1 MSKQKIKK
9 AFGGLQLSYN
19 GSPLASLNSN
29 STLTLQSGQN
39 PQSSQ
44 LPTSIQDR
52 WNQLDSD
59 FNNKLFGI
67 GLGLSRSG
75 DKDTKQY
82 GQQLVNGYMD
92 QLHQPLFPNNTEQD
106 PNDTKQDPN
115 DIYADVNRLTNSN
128 FDLQSGLDTASQVL
142 GQIPGKVSQVG
153 QKVINTAQ
161 KVKSAYSN
169 ISEIAALQKKG
180 VKGLKTAKAGNIAA
194 IGGAVS
200 DLVSDF
206 LPEKT
211 EYQGDKGAITQTM
224 DSVYDGISDAAM
236 SFGPAG
242 MVVGGI
248 MKGGKL
254 LGGVLNSI
262 GGGTDGMCVCAGTKI
277 FKASG
282 EIINIEDLKK
292 EDGIIGWDKNSKQI
306 VPQLI
311 HDFIEPRQKECLE
324 IVLKNGYSIKC
335 SIDHPIL
342 SDNSPKARNR
352 VINGKRIAIRPWEFR
367 RADELKVGDFVG
379 LANNIDYWGD
389 TNVPNAYI
397 VGLLI
402 GDGSYGKGASC
413 RLISADPD
421 TWRFLENNNLGVLNH
436 CEDSRPEK
444 YNKEIRTY
452 RIIGGME
459 LLHQLGIAY
468 QTGKD
473 KTLPKN
479 IGKFDKVS
487 VCNLLAGLFDTDG
500 SISVNEE
507 KQNYSITL
515 YQSNINL
522 LEEVRIQLH
531 KLGIFSTIGTRKA
544 AKYELG
550 GKIINSN
557 ESYRLEIHDIS
568 SAIKFY
574 NLIPLNISYKKE
586 NLERIYNMLK
596 DKKVQ
601 EHNDISGAKQCKIV
615 SITPIGIQTVYNL
628 QADYNH
634 TYLANCIITHN
645 TTTDAI
651 LGSSFLNLTP
661 IGLLNGFGGERA
673 QTLTKNDL
681 AFENVG
687 SSYTGTSWSVNDA
700 LRKSGKKYG
709 FFSKGAL
716 EEANKQIIE
725 ARRQQNIMESISDYA
740 TDRFDIRNSMAAI
753 NGNRR
758 RFNMQGGYNQA
769 AIQVGKNGMSIV
781 KRVVGKY
788 KMQEKLKLHNQQQ
801 AYLNPIPDNQTFV
814 TEEIQ
819 EANIIPE
826 NFKDISELYPYNT
839 NLEKVEEF
847 KEGGTLSNN
856 SFIEEINL
864 SSPYNEL
871 KEESIVSTII
881 EIEPT
886 ESVEE
891 FKEGGKLSTI
901 IEEIEL
907 NNLVEEFKEG
917 GSIKEENTEYE
928 PENVSDI
935 IKFVNNHKKVNF
947 VQRLKDSFRETIPD
961 WEGNK
966 VATHKLRVE
975 LDRGKVKLFPM
986 VQEINDKLYDFTD
999 PKNNHENPVW
1009 DALDMAEK
1017 NGDVIIFNNLNDA
1030 VWFSKNYK
1038 QYYPTFE
1045 DYAGEPHLKYDEK
1058 QNKYIFTYPKD
1069 HKATISELE
1078 WYNSN
1083 DPEAIEFRKH
1093 YKYNEE
1099 TNEYL
1104 PILIEFK
1111 EGGSFNVIPEGALHA
1126 RLHHMEND
1134 QNITKKGIPVVSTD
1148 ENGEIEQHAEIEKE
1162 EIILRLSL
1170 TKRLEELAKENT
1182 DEAAIEAGKILV
1194 EEILNNTIDNT
1205 NTLL

>member
-29 STLTLQSGQN
+29 FISTLQSGQN

-92 QLHQPLFPNNTEQD
+92 QLHQPLFPNNTEQNS
-106 PNDTKQDPN
+106 NDTKQDPN
-115 DIYADVNRLTNSN
+115 NIYADVDRLTNSN
-128 FDLQSGLDTASQVL
+128 FNLQSGLDVASQVL
-142 GQIPGKVSQVG
+142 GQIPGKAGQIG
-153 QKVINTAQ
+153 QKVVNTAQ

-169 ISEIAALQKKG
+169 ISEIAALQKNG

-200 DLVSDF
+200 DLVSGF

-254 LGGVLNSI
+254 LGGALNSI
-262 GGGTDGMCVCAGTKI
+262 GGGTDAM
-277 FKASG
+277 
-282 EIINIEDLKK
+282 
-292 EDGIIGWDKNSKQI
+292 
-306 VPQLI
+306 
-311 HDFIEPRQKECLE
+311 
-324 IVLKNGYSIKC
+324 
-335 SIDHPIL
+335 
-342 SDNSPKARNR
+342 
-352 VINGKRIAIRPWEFR
+352 
-367 RADELKVGDFVG
+367 
-379 LANNIDYWGD
+379 
-389 TNVPNAYI
+389 
-397 VGLLI
+397 
-402 GDGSYGKGASC
+402 
-413 RLISADPD
+413 
-421 TWRFLENNNLGVLNH
+421 
-436 CEDSRPEK
+436 
-444 YNKEIRTY
+444 
-452 RIIGGME
+452 
-459 LLHQLGIAY
+459 
-468 QTGKD
+468 
-473 KTLPKN
+473 
-479 IGKFDKVS
+479 
-487 VCNLLAGLFDTDG
+487 
-500 SISVNEE
+500 
-507 KQNYSITL
+507 
-515 YQSNINL
+515 
-522 LEEVRIQLH
+522 
-531 KLGIFSTIGTRKA
+531 
-544 AKYELG
+544 
-550 GKIINSN
+550 
-557 ESYRLEIHDIS
+557 
-568 SAIKFY
+568 
-574 NLIPLNISYKKE
+574 
-586 NLERIYNMLK
+586 
-596 DKKVQ
+596 
-601 EHNDISGAKQCKIV
+601 
-615 SITPIGIQTVYNL
+615 
-628 QADYNH
+628 
-634 TYLANCIITHN
+634 

-801 AYLNPIPDNQTFV
+801 AYLNQIPDNQTFV

-826 NFKDISELYPYNT
+826 NFKDISELYPYNP

-864 SSPYNEL
+864 RSPYNEL

-935 IKFVNNHKKVNF
+935 IKFVNKHKKVNF

-986 VQEINDKLYDFTD
+986 VQEIDDKLYDFTD

-1017 NGDVIIFNNLNDA
+1017 NGDVVIFNNLDDA

-1045 DYAGEPHLKYDEK
+1045 DYTEEPHLKYDEK

>member
-29 STLTLQSGQN
+29 FIPTLQSGQD

-52 WNQLDSD
+52 WNQLDND

-75 DKDTKQY
+75 DKDAKQY

-92 QLHQPLFPNNTEQD
+92 QLHQPLFPNDTE
-106 PNDTKQDPN
+106 QDPN
-115 DIYADVNRLTNSN
+115 DIYADDVNKLTNSN
-128 FDLQSGLDTASQVL
+128 FNLQSGLDAASQVL
-142 GQIPGKVSQVG
+142 GQIPGKVGQVG

-169 ISEIAALQKKG
+169 ISEIAALQKKE

-200 DLVSDF
+200 DLVSGF

-236 SFGPAG
+236 SFGPVG
-242 MVVGGI
+242 MMVGGI

-254 LGGVLNSI
+254 LGGALNSI
-262 GGGTDGMCVCAGTKI
+262 GGGTDAM
-277 FKASG
+277 
-282 EIINIEDLKK
+282 
-292 EDGIIGWDKNSKQI
+292 
-306 VPQLI
+306 
-311 HDFIEPRQKECLE
+311 
-324 IVLKNGYSIKC
+324 
-335 SIDHPIL
+335 
-342 SDNSPKARNR
+342 
-352 VINGKRIAIRPWEFR
+352 
-367 RADELKVGDFVG
+367 
-379 LANNIDYWGD
+379 
-389 TNVPNAYI
+389 
-397 VGLLI
+397 
-402 GDGSYGKGASC
+402 
-413 RLISADPD
+413 
-421 TWRFLENNNLGVLNH
+421 
-436 CEDSRPEK
+436 
-444 YNKEIRTY
+444 
-452 RIIGGME
+452 
-459 LLHQLGIAY
+459 
-468 QTGKD
+468 
-473 KTLPKN
+473 
-479 IGKFDKVS
+479 
-487 VCNLLAGLFDTDG
+487 
-500 SISVNEE
+500 
-507 KQNYSITL
+507 
-515 YQSNINL
+515 
-522 LEEVRIQLH
+522 
-531 KLGIFSTIGTRKA
+531 
-544 AKYELG
+544 
-550 GKIINSN
+550 
-557 ESYRLEIHDIS
+557 
-568 SAIKFY
+568 
-574 NLIPLNISYKKE
+574 
-586 NLERIYNMLK
+586 
-596 DKKVQ
+596 
-601 EHNDISGAKQCKIV
+601 
-615 SITPIGIQTVYNL
+615 
-628 QADYNH
+628 
-634 TYLANCIITHN
+634 

-716 EEANKQIIE
+716 KEANNQIIE

-819 EANIIPE
+819 ETNIIPE
-826 NFKDISELYPYNT
+826 NFKDISELYPYNP

-864 SSPYNEL
+864 SSPYNDL

-1009 DALDMAEK
+1009 DALDTAEK
-1017 NGDVIIFNNLNDA
+1017 NGDVIIFNNLDDA

-1045 DYAGEPHLKYDEK
+1045 DYAEEPHLKYDEK

>member
-9 AFGGLQLSYN
+9 ALGGLQLSYN

-92 QLHQPLFPNNTEQD
+92 QLHQPLFPNNTEQNS
-106 PNDTKQDPN
+106 NDTKQDPN
-115 DIYADVNRLTNSN
+115 DIYADDVDRLTNSN
-128 FDLQSGLDTASQVL
+128 FNLQSGLDVASQVL
-142 GQIPGKVSQVG
+142 GQIPGKAGQIG
-153 QKVINTAQ
+153 QKVVNTAQ

-169 ISEIAALQKKG
+169 ISEIAALQKNG

-200 DLVSDF
+200 DLVSDL

-211 EYQGDKGAITQTM
+211 EYQGDKGAVTQTM

-254 LGGVLNSI
+254 LGGALNSI
-262 GGGTDGMCVCAGTKI
+262 GGGTDGM
-277 FKASG
+277 
-282 EIINIEDLKK
+282 
-292 EDGIIGWDKNSKQI
+292 
-306 VPQLI
+306 
-311 HDFIEPRQKECLE
+311 
-324 IVLKNGYSIKC
+324 
-335 SIDHPIL
+335 
-342 SDNSPKARNR
+342 
-352 VINGKRIAIRPWEFR
+352 
-367 RADELKVGDFVG
+367 
-379 LANNIDYWGD
+379 
-389 TNVPNAYI
+389 
-397 VGLLI
+397 
-402 GDGSYGKGASC
+402 
-413 RLISADPD
+413 
-421 TWRFLENNNLGVLNH
+421 
-436 CEDSRPEK
+436 
-444 YNKEIRTY
+444 
-452 RIIGGME
+452 
-459 LLHQLGIAY
+459 
-468 QTGKD
+468 
-473 KTLPKN
+473 
-479 IGKFDKVS
+479 
-487 VCNLLAGLFDTDG
+487 
-500 SISVNEE
+500 
-507 KQNYSITL
+507 
-515 YQSNINL
+515 
-522 LEEVRIQLH
+522 
-531 KLGIFSTIGTRKA
+531 
-544 AKYELG
+544 
-550 GKIINSN
+550 
-557 ESYRLEIHDIS
+557 
-568 SAIKFY
+568 
-574 NLIPLNISYKKE
+574 
-586 NLERIYNMLK
+586 
-596 DKKVQ
+596 
-601 EHNDISGAKQCKIV
+601 
-615 SITPIGIQTVYNL
+615 
-628 QADYNH
+628 
-634 TYLANCIITHN
+634 
-645 TTTDAI
+645 TTTEAI

-819 EANIIPE
+819 EADIIPE

-1017 NGDVIIFNNLNDA
+1017 NGDVIIFNNLDDA

>member
-9 AFGGLQLSYN
+9 ALGGLQLSYN

-92 QLHQPLFPNNTEQD
+92 QLHQPLFPNNTEQNS
-106 PNDTKQDPN
+106 NDTKQDPN
-115 DIYADVNRLTNSN
+115 DIYADDVNRLTNSN
-128 FDLQSGLDTASQVL
+128 FNLQSGLDAASQVL
-142 GQIPGKVSQVG
+142 GQVPGKVGQVG

-169 ISEIAALQKKG
+169 ISEIAAQQKKG

-200 DLVSDF
+200 DLVSGF

-254 LGGVLNSI
+254 LGGALNSI
-262 GGGTDGMCVCAGTKI
+262 GGGTDAM
-277 FKASG
+277 
-282 EIINIEDLKK
+282 
-292 EDGIIGWDKNSKQI
+292 
-306 VPQLI
+306 
-311 HDFIEPRQKECLE
+311 
-324 IVLKNGYSIKC
+324 
-335 SIDHPIL
+335 
-342 SDNSPKARNR
+342 
-352 VINGKRIAIRPWEFR
+352 
-367 RADELKVGDFVG
+367 
-379 LANNIDYWGD
+379 
-389 TNVPNAYI
+389 
-397 VGLLI
+397 
-402 GDGSYGKGASC
+402 
-413 RLISADPD
+413 
-421 TWRFLENNNLGVLNH
+421 
-436 CEDSRPEK
+436 
-444 YNKEIRTY
+444 
-452 RIIGGME
+452 
-459 LLHQLGIAY
+459 
-468 QTGKD
+468 
-473 KTLPKN
+473 
-479 IGKFDKVS
+479 
-487 VCNLLAGLFDTDG
+487 
-500 SISVNEE
+500 
-507 KQNYSITL
+507 
-515 YQSNINL
+515 
-522 LEEVRIQLH
+522 
-531 KLGIFSTIGTRKA
+531 
-544 AKYELG
+544 
-550 GKIINSN
+550 
-557 ESYRLEIHDIS
+557 
-568 SAIKFY
+568 
-574 NLIPLNISYKKE
+574 
-586 NLERIYNMLK
+586 
-596 DKKVQ
+596 
-601 EHNDISGAKQCKIV
+601 
-615 SITPIGIQTVYNL
+615 
-628 QADYNH
+628 
-634 TYLANCIITHN
+634 

-826 NFKDISELYPYNT
+826 NFKDISELYPYNP

-935 IKFVNNHKKVNF
+935 IKFVNKHKKVNF

>member
-9 AFGGLQLSYN
+9 ALGGLQLSYN

-29 STLTLQSGQN
+29 STLTLQSGQY
-39 PQSSQ
+39 PYSSQ
-44 LPTSIQDR
+44 LPASIQDR
-52 WNQLDSD
+52 WNQLGSG

-67 GLGLSRSG
+67 GLGLSLSG
-75 DKDTKQY
+75 DKDAKQY
-82 GQQLVNGYMD
+82 GQQLVDGYMD
-92 QLHQPLFPNNTEQD
+92 QLHQPLFPNDTE
-106 PNDTKQDPN
+106 QDPN
-115 DIYADVNRLTNSN
+115 DIYADDVNRLTNSN
-128 FDLQSGLDTASQVL
+128 FNLQSGLDAASQVL
-142 GQIPGKVSQVG
+142 GQIPGKVGQVG

-200 DLVSDF
+200 DLVSGF

-236 SFGPAG
+236 SFGPVG
-242 MVVGGI
+242 MMVGGI

-254 LGGVLNSI
+254 LGGALNSV
-262 GGGTDGMCVCAGTKI
+262 GGGTDAM
-277 FKASG
+277 
-282 EIINIEDLKK
+282 
-292 EDGIIGWDKNSKQI
+292 
-306 VPQLI
+306 
-311 HDFIEPRQKECLE
+311 
-324 IVLKNGYSIKC
+324 
-335 SIDHPIL
+335 
-342 SDNSPKARNR
+342 
-352 VINGKRIAIRPWEFR
+352 
-367 RADELKVGDFVG
+367 
-379 LANNIDYWGD
+379 
-389 TNVPNAYI
+389 
-397 VGLLI
+397 
-402 GDGSYGKGASC
+402 
-413 RLISADPD
+413 
-421 TWRFLENNNLGVLNH
+421 
-436 CEDSRPEK
+436 
-444 YNKEIRTY
+444 
-452 RIIGGME
+452 
-459 LLHQLGIAY
+459 
-468 QTGKD
+468 
-473 KTLPKN
+473 
-479 IGKFDKVS
+479 
-487 VCNLLAGLFDTDG
+487 
-500 SISVNEE
+500 
-507 KQNYSITL
+507 
-515 YQSNINL
+515 
-522 LEEVRIQLH
+522 
-531 KLGIFSTIGTRKA
+531 
-544 AKYELG
+544 
-550 GKIINSN
+550 
-557 ESYRLEIHDIS
+557 
-568 SAIKFY
+568 
-574 NLIPLNISYKKE
+574 
-586 NLERIYNMLK
+586 
-596 DKKVQ
+596 
-601 EHNDISGAKQCKIV
+601 
-615 SITPIGIQTVYNL
+615 
-628 QADYNH
+628 
-634 TYLANCIITHN
+634 

-716 EEANKQIIE
+716 KEANNQIIE

-801 AYLNPIPDNQTFV
+801 AYLNSIPDNQTFV

-826 NFKDISELYPYNT
+826 NFKDISELYPYNP

-864 SSPYNEL
+864 SLPYNEL

-935 IKFVNNHKKVNF
+935 IKFVNKHKKVNF

-1009 DALDMAEK
+1009 DALDTAEK
-1017 NGDVIIFNNLNDA
+1017 NGDVIIFNNLDDA

>member
-9 AFGGLQLSYN
+9 ALGGLQLSYN

-29 STLTLQSGQN
+29 STLTLQSGQD

-67 GLGLSRSG
+67 GLKLSRSG
-75 DKDTKQY
+75 DKDAKQY

-92 QLHQPLFPNNTEQD
+92 QLHQPLFPNDTE
-106 PNDTKQDPN
+106 QDPN
-115 DIYADVNRLTNSN
+115 DIYADDVDRLTNSN
-128 FDLQSGLDTASQVL
+128 FNLQSGLDAASQVL
-142 GQIPGKVSQVG
+142 GQIPGKVGQVG

-200 DLVSDF
+200 DLVSGF

-236 SFGPAG
+236 SFGPVG
-242 MVVGGI
+242 MMVGGI

-254 LGGVLNSI
+254 LGGALNSI
-262 GGGTDGMCVCAGTKI
+262 GGGTDAM
-277 FKASG
+277 
-282 EIINIEDLKK
+282 
-292 EDGIIGWDKNSKQI
+292 
-306 VPQLI
+306 
-311 HDFIEPRQKECLE
+311 
-324 IVLKNGYSIKC
+324 
-335 SIDHPIL
+335 
-342 SDNSPKARNR
+342 
-352 VINGKRIAIRPWEFR
+352 
-367 RADELKVGDFVG
+367 
-379 LANNIDYWGD
+379 
-389 TNVPNAYI
+389 
-397 VGLLI
+397 
-402 GDGSYGKGASC
+402 
-413 RLISADPD
+413 
-421 TWRFLENNNLGVLNH
+421 
-436 CEDSRPEK
+436 
-444 YNKEIRTY
+444 
-452 RIIGGME
+452 
-459 LLHQLGIAY
+459 
-468 QTGKD
+468 
-473 KTLPKN
+473 
-479 IGKFDKVS
+479 
-487 VCNLLAGLFDTDG
+487 
-500 SISVNEE
+500 
-507 KQNYSITL
+507 
-515 YQSNINL
+515 
-522 LEEVRIQLH
+522 
-531 KLGIFSTIGTRKA
+531 
-544 AKYELG
+544 
-550 GKIINSN
+550 
-557 ESYRLEIHDIS
+557 
-568 SAIKFY
+568 
-574 NLIPLNISYKKE
+574 
-586 NLERIYNMLK
+586 
-596 DKKVQ
+596 
-601 EHNDISGAKQCKIV
+601 
-615 SITPIGIQTVYNL
+615 
-628 QADYNH
+628 
-634 TYLANCIITHN
+634 

-716 EEANKQIIE
+716 KEANNQIIE

-753 NGNRR
+753 NSNRR

-826 NFKDISELYPYNT
+826 NFKDISELYPYNP

-856 SFIEEINL
+856 SLIEEINL

-1017 NGDVIIFNNLNDA
+1017 NGDVIIFNNLDDA

-1045 DYAGEPHLKYDEK
+1045 DYAEEPHLKYDEK

>member
-9 AFGGLQLSYN
+9 ALGGLQLSYN

-92 QLHQPLFPNNTEQD
+92 QLHQPLFPNNTEQNS
-106 PNDTKQDPN
+106 NDTKQDPN
-115 DIYADVNRLTNSN
+115 NIYADVDRLTNSN
-128 FDLQSGLDTASQVL
+128 FNLQSGLDVTSQVL
-142 GQIPGKVSQVG
+142 GQIPGKVGQVG
-153 QKVINTAQ
+153 QKVVNTAQ

-169 ISEIAALQKKG
+169 ISEIAALQKNG

-200 DLVSDF
+200 DLVSGF

-211 EYQGDKGAITQTM
+211 EYQGDKGAVTQTM

-254 LGGVLNSI
+254 LGGALNSI
-262 GGGTDGMCVCAGTKI
+262 GGGTDAM
-277 FKASG
+277 
-282 EIINIEDLKK
+282 
-292 EDGIIGWDKNSKQI
+292 
-306 VPQLI
+306 
-311 HDFIEPRQKECLE
+311 
-324 IVLKNGYSIKC
+324 
-335 SIDHPIL
+335 
-342 SDNSPKARNR
+342 
-352 VINGKRIAIRPWEFR
+352 
-367 RADELKVGDFVG
+367 
-379 LANNIDYWGD
+379 
-389 TNVPNAYI
+389 
-397 VGLLI
+397 
-402 GDGSYGKGASC
+402 
-413 RLISADPD
+413 
-421 TWRFLENNNLGVLNH
+421 
-436 CEDSRPEK
+436 
-444 YNKEIRTY
+444 
-452 RIIGGME
+452 
-459 LLHQLGIAY
+459 
-468 QTGKD
+468 
-473 KTLPKN
+473 
-479 IGKFDKVS
+479 
-487 VCNLLAGLFDTDG
+487 
-500 SISVNEE
+500 
-507 KQNYSITL
+507 
-515 YQSNINL
+515 
-522 LEEVRIQLH
+522 
-531 KLGIFSTIGTRKA
+531 
-544 AKYELG
+544 
-550 GKIINSN
+550 
-557 ESYRLEIHDIS
+557 
-568 SAIKFY
+568 
-574 NLIPLNISYKKE
+574 
-586 NLERIYNMLK
+586 
-596 DKKVQ
+596 
-601 EHNDISGAKQCKIV
+601 
-615 SITPIGIQTVYNL
+615 
-628 QADYNH
+628 
-634 TYLANCIITHN
+634 

-814 TEEIQ
+814 TEKIQ

-826 NFKDISELYPYNT
+826 NFKDISELYPYNP

>member
-29 STLTLQSGQN
+29 FISTLQSGQN

-92 QLHQPLFPNNTEQD
+92 QLHQPLFPNNTEQNS
-106 PNDTKQDPN
+106 NDTKQDPN
-115 DIYADVNRLTNSN
+115 NIYADVDRLTNSN
-128 FDLQSGLDTASQVL
+128 FNLQSGLDVASQVL
-142 GQIPGKVSQVG
+142 GQIPGKAGQIG
-153 QKVINTAQ
+153 QKVVNTAQ

-169 ISEIAALQKKG
+169 ISEIAALQKNG

-200 DLVSDF
+200 DLVSGF

-254 LGGVLNSI
+254 LGGALNSI
-262 GGGTDGMCVCAGTKI
+262 GGGTDAM
-277 FKASG
+277 
-282 EIINIEDLKK
+282 
-292 EDGIIGWDKNSKQI
+292 
-306 VPQLI
+306 
-311 HDFIEPRQKECLE
+311 
-324 IVLKNGYSIKC
+324 
-335 SIDHPIL
+335 
-342 SDNSPKARNR
+342 
-352 VINGKRIAIRPWEFR
+352 
-367 RADELKVGDFVG
+367 
-379 LANNIDYWGD
+379 
-389 TNVPNAYI
+389 
-397 VGLLI
+397 
-402 GDGSYGKGASC
+402 
-413 RLISADPD
+413 
-421 TWRFLENNNLGVLNH
+421 
-436 CEDSRPEK
+436 
-444 YNKEIRTY
+444 
-452 RIIGGME
+452 
-459 LLHQLGIAY
+459 
-468 QTGKD
+468 
-473 KTLPKN
+473 
-479 IGKFDKVS
+479 
-487 VCNLLAGLFDTDG
+487 
-500 SISVNEE
+500 
-507 KQNYSITL
+507 
-515 YQSNINL
+515 
-522 LEEVRIQLH
+522 
-531 KLGIFSTIGTRKA
+531 
-544 AKYELG
+544 
-550 GKIINSN
+550 
-557 ESYRLEIHDIS
+557 
-568 SAIKFY
+568 
-574 NLIPLNISYKKE
+574 
-586 NLERIYNMLK
+586 
-596 DKKVQ
+596 
-601 EHNDISGAKQCKIV
+601 
-615 SITPIGIQTVYNL
+615 
-628 QADYNH
+628 
-634 TYLANCIITHN
+634 

-801 AYLNPIPDNQTFV
+801 AYLNQIPDNQTFV

-826 NFKDISELYPYNT
+826 NFKDISELYPYNP

-864 SSPYNEL
+864 RSPYNEL

-935 IKFVNNHKKVNF
+935 IKFVNKHKKVNF

-986 VQEINDKLYDFTD
+986 VQEIDDKLYDFTD

-1017 NGDVIIFNNLNDA
+1017 NGDVVIFNNLDDA

-1045 DYAGEPHLKYDEK
+1045 DYTEEPHLKYDEK

-1148 ENGEIEQHAEIEKE
+1148 GNGEIEQHAEIEKE

>member
-92 QLHQPLFPNNTEQD
+92 QLHQPLFPNNTEQ
-106 PNDTKQDPN
+106 NSN
-115 DIYADVNRLTNSN
+115 DIYADDVDRLTNSN
-128 FDLQSGLDTASQVL
+128 FNLQSGLDVASQVL
-142 GQIPGKVSQVG
+142 GQIPGKAGQIG
-153 QKVINTAQ
+153 QKVVNTAQ

-169 ISEIAALQKKG
+169 ISEIAALQKNG

-200 DLVSDF
+200 DLVSGF

-236 SFGPAG
+236 SFGPVG
-242 MVVGGI
+242 MMVGGI

-254 LGGVLNSI
+254 LGGALNSI
-262 GGGTDGMCVCAGTKI
+262 GGGTDGM
-277 FKASG
+277 
-282 EIINIEDLKK
+282 
-292 EDGIIGWDKNSKQI
+292 
-306 VPQLI
+306 
-311 HDFIEPRQKECLE
+311 
-324 IVLKNGYSIKC
+324 
-335 SIDHPIL
+335 
-342 SDNSPKARNR
+342 
-352 VINGKRIAIRPWEFR
+352 
-367 RADELKVGDFVG
+367 
-379 LANNIDYWGD
+379 
-389 TNVPNAYI
+389 
-397 VGLLI
+397 
-402 GDGSYGKGASC
+402 
-413 RLISADPD
+413 
-421 TWRFLENNNLGVLNH
+421 
-436 CEDSRPEK
+436 
-444 YNKEIRTY
+444 
-452 RIIGGME
+452 
-459 LLHQLGIAY
+459 
-468 QTGKD
+468 
-473 KTLPKN
+473 
-479 IGKFDKVS
+479 
-487 VCNLLAGLFDTDG
+487 
-500 SISVNEE
+500 
-507 KQNYSITL
+507 
-515 YQSNINL
+515 
-522 LEEVRIQLH
+522 
-531 KLGIFSTIGTRKA
+531 
-544 AKYELG
+544 
-550 GKIINSN
+550 
-557 ESYRLEIHDIS
+557 
-568 SAIKFY
+568 
-574 NLIPLNISYKKE
+574 
-586 NLERIYNMLK
+586 
-596 DKKVQ
+596 
-601 EHNDISGAKQCKIV
+601 
-615 SITPIGIQTVYNL
+615 
-628 QADYNH
+628 
-634 TYLANCIITHN
+634 

-886 ESVEE
+886 EAVEE
-891 FKEGGKLSTI
+891 FKEGGKLGTI

-935 IKFVNNHKKVNF
+935 IKFVNKHKKVNF

>member
-9 AFGGLQLSYN
+9 ALGGLQLSYN

-52 WNQLDSD
+52 WNQLDSN

-92 QLHQPLFPNNTEQD
+92 QLHQPLFPNNTEQNS
-106 PNDTKQDPN
+106 NDTKQDPN
-115 DIYADVNRLTNSN
+115 NIYADVDRLTNSN
-128 FDLQSGLDTASQVL
+128 FNLQSGLDVASQVL
-142 GQIPGKVSQVG
+142 GQIPGKAGQIG
-153 QKVINTAQ
+153 QKVVNTAQ

-169 ISEIAALQKKG
+169 ISEIAALQKNG

-200 DLVSDF
+200 DLVSGF

-211 EYQGDKGAITQTM
+211 EYQGDKGAVTQTM

-254 LGGVLNSI
+254 LGGALNSI
-262 GGGTDGMCVCAGTKI
+262 GGGTDGM
-277 FKASG
+277 
-282 EIINIEDLKK
+282 
-292 EDGIIGWDKNSKQI
+292 
-306 VPQLI
+306 
-311 HDFIEPRQKECLE
+311 
-324 IVLKNGYSIKC
+324 
-335 SIDHPIL
+335 
-342 SDNSPKARNR
+342 
-352 VINGKRIAIRPWEFR
+352 
-367 RADELKVGDFVG
+367 
-379 LANNIDYWGD
+379 
-389 TNVPNAYI
+389 
-397 VGLLI
+397 
-402 GDGSYGKGASC
+402 
-413 RLISADPD
+413 
-421 TWRFLENNNLGVLNH
+421 
-436 CEDSRPEK
+436 
-444 YNKEIRTY
+444 
-452 RIIGGME
+452 
-459 LLHQLGIAY
+459 
-468 QTGKD
+468 
-473 KTLPKN
+473 
-479 IGKFDKVS
+479 
-487 VCNLLAGLFDTDG
+487 
-500 SISVNEE
+500 
-507 KQNYSITL
+507 
-515 YQSNINL
+515 
-522 LEEVRIQLH
+522 
-531 KLGIFSTIGTRKA
+531 
-544 AKYELG
+544 
-550 GKIINSN
+550 
-557 ESYRLEIHDIS
+557 
-568 SAIKFY
+568 
-574 NLIPLNISYKKE
+574 
-586 NLERIYNMLK
+586 
-596 DKKVQ
+596 
-601 EHNDISGAKQCKIV
+601 
-615 SITPIGIQTVYNL
+615 
-628 QADYNH
+628 
-634 TYLANCIITHN
+634 

-651 LGSSFLNLTP
+651 LGSSFLTP

-881 EIEPT
+881 EIGPT

-975 LDRGKVKLFPM
+975 LDKGKVKLFPM

>member
-9 AFGGLQLSYN
+9 ALGGLQLSYN

-29 STLTLQSGQN
+29 FISTLQSGQN

-92 QLHQPLFPNNTEQD
+92 QLHQPLFPNNTEQNS
-106 PNDTKQDPN
+106 NDTKQDPN
-115 DIYADVNRLTNSN
+115 NIYADVDRLTNSN
-128 FDLQSGLDTASQVL
+128 FNLQSGLDVASQVL
-142 GQIPGKVSQVG
+142 GQIPGKAGQVG

-169 ISEIAALQKKG
+169 ISEIAALQKNG

-200 DLVSDF
+200 DLVSGF

-254 LGGVLNSI
+254 LGGALNSV
-262 GGGTDGMCVCAGTKI
+262 GGGTDGM
-277 FKASG
+277 
-282 EIINIEDLKK
+282 
-292 EDGIIGWDKNSKQI
+292 
-306 VPQLI
+306 
-311 HDFIEPRQKECLE
+311 
-324 IVLKNGYSIKC
+324 
-335 SIDHPIL
+335 
-342 SDNSPKARNR
+342 
-352 VINGKRIAIRPWEFR
+352 
-367 RADELKVGDFVG
+367 
-379 LANNIDYWGD
+379 
-389 TNVPNAYI
+389 
-397 VGLLI
+397 
-402 GDGSYGKGASC
+402 
-413 RLISADPD
+413 
-421 TWRFLENNNLGVLNH
+421 
-436 CEDSRPEK
+436 
-444 YNKEIRTY
+444 
-452 RIIGGME
+452 
-459 LLHQLGIAY
+459 
-468 QTGKD
+468 
-473 KTLPKN
+473 
-479 IGKFDKVS
+479 
-487 VCNLLAGLFDTDG
+487 
-500 SISVNEE
+500 
-507 KQNYSITL
+507 
-515 YQSNINL
+515 
-522 LEEVRIQLH
+522 
-531 KLGIFSTIGTRKA
+531 
-544 AKYELG
+544 
-550 GKIINSN
+550 
-557 ESYRLEIHDIS
+557 
-568 SAIKFY
+568 
-574 NLIPLNISYKKE
+574 
-586 NLERIYNMLK
+586 
-596 DKKVQ
+596 
-601 EHNDISGAKQCKIV
+601 
-615 SITPIGIQTVYNL
+615 
-628 QADYNH
+628 
-634 TYLANCIITHN
+634 

-716 EEANKQIIE
+716 KEANNQIIE

-886 ESVEE
+886 ELVEE

-935 IKFVNNHKKVNF
+935 IKFVNKHKKVNF
-947 VQRLKDSFRETIPD
+947 VQRLRDSFRETIPD

-986 VQEINDKLYDFTD
+986 VQEIDDKLYDFTD

-1017 NGDVIIFNNLNDA
+1017 NGDVVIFNNLDDA

-1045 DYAGEPHLKYDEK
+1045 DYTEEPHLKYDEK

>member
-1 MSKQKIKK
+1 M
-9 AFGGLQLSYN
+9 
-19 GSPLASLNSN
+19 
-29 STLTLQSGQN
+29 
-39 PQSSQ
+39 
-44 LPTSIQDR
+44 
-52 WNQLDSD
+52 
-59 FNNKLFGI
+59 
-67 GLGLSRSG
+67 
-75 DKDTKQY
+75 DT
-82 GQQLVNGYMD
+82 
-92 QLHQPLFPNNTEQD
+92 
-106 PNDTKQDPN
+106 
-115 DIYADVNRLTNSN
+115 
-128 FDLQSGLDTASQVL
+128 
-142 GQIPGKVSQVG
+142 
-153 QKVINTAQ
+153 
-161 KVKSAYSN
+161 
-169 ISEIAALQKKG
+169 
-180 VKGLKTAKAGNIAA
+180 
-194 IGGAVS
+194 
-200 DLVSDF
+200 
-206 LPEKT
+206 
-211 EYQGDKGAITQTM
+211 
-224 DSVYDGISDAAM
+224 VYDGISDAAM
-236 SFGPAG
+236 SFGPVG
-242 MVVGGI
+242 MMVGGI

-254 LGGVLNSI
+254 LGGALNSI
-262 GGGTDGMCVCAGTKI
+262 GGGTDGM
-277 FKASG
+277 
-282 EIINIEDLKK
+282 
-292 EDGIIGWDKNSKQI
+292 
-306 VPQLI
+306 
-311 HDFIEPRQKECLE
+311 
-324 IVLKNGYSIKC
+324 
-335 SIDHPIL
+335 
-342 SDNSPKARNR
+342 
-352 VINGKRIAIRPWEFR
+352 
-367 RADELKVGDFVG
+367 
-379 LANNIDYWGD
+379 
-389 TNVPNAYI
+389 
-397 VGLLI
+397 
-402 GDGSYGKGASC
+402 
-413 RLISADPD
+413 
-421 TWRFLENNNLGVLNH
+421 
-436 CEDSRPEK
+436 
-444 YNKEIRTY
+444 
-452 RIIGGME
+452 
-459 LLHQLGIAY
+459 
-468 QTGKD
+468 
-473 KTLPKN
+473 
-479 IGKFDKVS
+479 
-487 VCNLLAGLFDTDG
+487 
-500 SISVNEE
+500 
-507 KQNYSITL
+507 
-515 YQSNINL
+515 
-522 LEEVRIQLH
+522 
-531 KLGIFSTIGTRKA
+531 
-544 AKYELG
+544 
-550 GKIINSN
+550 
-557 ESYRLEIHDIS
+557 
-568 SAIKFY
+568 
-574 NLIPLNISYKKE
+574 
-586 NLERIYNMLK
+586 
-596 DKKVQ
+596 
-601 EHNDISGAKQCKIV
+601 
-615 SITPIGIQTVYNL
+615 
-628 QADYNH
+628 
-634 TYLANCIITHN
+634 

-740 TDRFDIRNSMAAI
+740 TDRFNIRNSMAAI

-886 ESVEE
+886 EAVEE
-891 FKEGGKLSTI
+891 FKEGGKLDTI

>member
-9 AFGGLQLSYN
+9 ALGGLQLSYN

-29 STLTLQSGQN
+29 STLTLQSGQD

-52 WNQLDSD
+52 WNQLDSN

-75 DKDTKQY
+75 DKDAKQY
-82 GQQLVNGYMD
+82 GQQLVDGYMD
-92 QLHQPLFPNNTEQD
+92 QLHQPLFPNDTE
-106 PNDTKQDPN
+106 QDPN
-115 DIYADVNRLTNSN
+115 DIYADDVDRLTNSN
-128 FDLQSGLDTASQVL
+128 FNLQSGLDAASQVL
-142 GQIPGKVSQVG
+142 GQIPGKVGQVG

-200 DLVSDF
+200 DLVSGF

-236 SFGPAG
+236 SFGPVG
-242 MVVGGI
+242 MMVGGI

-254 LGGVLNSI
+254 LGGVLNSV
-262 GGGTDGMCVCAGTKI
+262 GGGTDAM
-277 FKASG
+277 
-282 EIINIEDLKK
+282 
-292 EDGIIGWDKNSKQI
+292 
-306 VPQLI
+306 
-311 HDFIEPRQKECLE
+311 
-324 IVLKNGYSIKC
+324 
-335 SIDHPIL
+335 
-342 SDNSPKARNR
+342 
-352 VINGKRIAIRPWEFR
+352 
-367 RADELKVGDFVG
+367 
-379 LANNIDYWGD
+379 
-389 TNVPNAYI
+389 
-397 VGLLI
+397 
-402 GDGSYGKGASC
+402 
-413 RLISADPD
+413 
-421 TWRFLENNNLGVLNH
+421 
-436 CEDSRPEK
+436 
-444 YNKEIRTY
+444 
-452 RIIGGME
+452 
-459 LLHQLGIAY
+459 
-468 QTGKD
+468 
-473 KTLPKN
+473 
-479 IGKFDKVS
+479 
-487 VCNLLAGLFDTDG
+487 
-500 SISVNEE
+500 
-507 KQNYSITL
+507 
-515 YQSNINL
+515 
-522 LEEVRIQLH
+522 
-531 KLGIFSTIGTRKA
+531 
-544 AKYELG
+544 
-550 GKIINSN
+550 
-557 ESYRLEIHDIS
+557 
-568 SAIKFY
+568 
-574 NLIPLNISYKKE
+574 
-586 NLERIYNMLK
+586 
-596 DKKVQ
+596 
-601 EHNDISGAKQCKIV
+601 
-615 SITPIGIQTVYNL
+615 
-628 QADYNH
+628 
-634 TYLANCIITHN
+634 

-716 EEANKQIIE
+716 KEANNQIIE

-826 NFKDISELYPYNT
+826 NFKDISELYPYNP

-935 IKFVNNHKKVNF
+935 IKFVNKHKKVNF

-1009 DALDMAEK
+1009 DALDTAEK
-1017 NGDVIIFNNLNDA
+1017 NGDVIIFNNLDDA

-1045 DYAGEPHLKYDEK
+1045 DYTEEPHLKYDEK

-1205 NTLL
+1205 NILL

>member
-9 AFGGLQLSYN
+9 ALGGLQLSYN

-92 QLHQPLFPNNTEQD
+92 QLHQPLFPNNTEQNS
-106 PNDTKQDPN
+106 NDTKQDPN
-115 DIYADVNRLTNSN
+115 DIYADDVNRLTNSN
-128 FDLQSGLDTASQVL
+128 FNLQSGLDTASQVL
-142 GQIPGKVSQVG
+142 GQIPGKVGQVG

-200 DLVSDF
+200 DLVSGF

-236 SFGPAG
+236 SFGPVG
-242 MVVGGI
+242 MMVGGI

-254 LGGVLNSI
+254 LGGALNSI
-262 GGGTDGMCVCAGTKI
+262 GGGTDGM
-277 FKASG
+277 
-282 EIINIEDLKK
+282 
-292 EDGIIGWDKNSKQI
+292 
-306 VPQLI
+306 
-311 HDFIEPRQKECLE
+311 
-324 IVLKNGYSIKC
+324 
-335 SIDHPIL
+335 
-342 SDNSPKARNR
+342 
-352 VINGKRIAIRPWEFR
+352 
-367 RADELKVGDFVG
+367 
-379 LANNIDYWGD
+379 
-389 TNVPNAYI
+389 
-397 VGLLI
+397 
-402 GDGSYGKGASC
+402 
-413 RLISADPD
+413 
-421 TWRFLENNNLGVLNH
+421 
-436 CEDSRPEK
+436 
-444 YNKEIRTY
+444 
-452 RIIGGME
+452 
-459 LLHQLGIAY
+459 
-468 QTGKD
+468 
-473 KTLPKN
+473 
-479 IGKFDKVS
+479 
-487 VCNLLAGLFDTDG
+487 
-500 SISVNEE
+500 
-507 KQNYSITL
+507 
-515 YQSNINL
+515 
-522 LEEVRIQLH
+522 
-531 KLGIFSTIGTRKA
+531 
-544 AKYELG
+544 
-550 GKIINSN
+550 
-557 ESYRLEIHDIS
+557 
-568 SAIKFY
+568 
-574 NLIPLNISYKKE
+574 
-586 NLERIYNMLK
+586 
-596 DKKVQ
+596 
-601 EHNDISGAKQCKIV
+601 
-615 SITPIGIQTVYNL
+615 
-628 QADYNH
+628 
-634 TYLANCIITHN
+634 
-645 TTTDAI
+645 TTADAI

-716 EEANKQIIE
+716 KEANNQIIE
-725 ARRQQNIMESISDYA
+725 ARRQQDIMESISDYA

-826 NFKDISELYPYNT
+826 NFKDISELYPYNP

-935 IKFVNNHKKVNF
+935 IKFVNKHKKVNF

-1111 EGGSFNVIPEGALHA
+1111 EGGSFNVIPDGALHA

>member
-9 AFGGLQLSYN
+9 ALGGLQLSYN

-29 STLTLQSGQN
+29 FIPTLQSGQD

-52 WNQLDSD
+52 WNQLDSN

-75 DKDTKQY
+75 DKDAKQY

-92 QLHQPLFPNNTEQD
+92 QLHQPLFPNDTE
-106 PNDTKQDPN
+106 QDPN
-115 DIYADVNRLTNSN
+115 DIYADDVDRLTNSN
-128 FDLQSGLDTASQVL
+128 FNLQSGLDAASQVL
-142 GQIPGKVSQVG
+142 GQIPGKVGQVG

-200 DLVSDF
+200 DLVSGF

-236 SFGPAG
+236 SFGPVG
-242 MVVGGI
+242 MMVGGI

-254 LGGVLNSI
+254 LGGALNSI
-262 GGGTDGMCVCAGTKI
+262 GGGTDAM
-277 FKASG
+277 
-282 EIINIEDLKK
+282 
-292 EDGIIGWDKNSKQI
+292 
-306 VPQLI
+306 
-311 HDFIEPRQKECLE
+311 
-324 IVLKNGYSIKC
+324 
-335 SIDHPIL
+335 
-342 SDNSPKARNR
+342 
-352 VINGKRIAIRPWEFR
+352 
-367 RADELKVGDFVG
+367 
-379 LANNIDYWGD
+379 
-389 TNVPNAYI
+389 
-397 VGLLI
+397 
-402 GDGSYGKGASC
+402 
-413 RLISADPD
+413 
-421 TWRFLENNNLGVLNH
+421 
-436 CEDSRPEK
+436 
-444 YNKEIRTY
+444 
-452 RIIGGME
+452 
-459 LLHQLGIAY
+459 
-468 QTGKD
+468 
-473 KTLPKN
+473 
-479 IGKFDKVS
+479 
-487 VCNLLAGLFDTDG
+487 
-500 SISVNEE
+500 
-507 KQNYSITL
+507 
-515 YQSNINL
+515 
-522 LEEVRIQLH
+522 
-531 KLGIFSTIGTRKA
+531 
-544 AKYELG
+544 
-550 GKIINSN
+550 
-557 ESYRLEIHDIS
+557 
-568 SAIKFY
+568 
-574 NLIPLNISYKKE
+574 
-586 NLERIYNMLK
+586 
-596 DKKVQ
+596 
-601 EHNDISGAKQCKIV
+601 
-615 SITPIGIQTVYNL
+615 
-628 QADYNH
+628 
-634 TYLANCIITHN
+634 

-716 EEANKQIIE
+716 KEANNQIIE

-801 AYLNPIPDNQTFV
+801 AYLNSIPDNQTFV

-826 NFKDISELYPYNT
+826 NFKDISELYPYNP

-917 GSIKEENTEYE
+917 GSIKEENIEYE

-935 IKFVNNHKKVNF
+935 IKFVNKHKKVNF

-1009 DALDMAEK
+1009 DALDTAEK
-1017 NGDVIIFNNLNDA
+1017 NGDVIIFNNLDDA

-1111 EGGSFNVIPEGALHA
+1111 EGGSFNVIPDGALHA

>member
-9 AFGGLQLSYN
+9 ALGGLQLSYN

-106 PNDTKQDPN
+106 PND
-115 DIYADVNRLTNSN
+115 IYADDVDRLTNSN
-128 FDLQSGLDTASQVL
+128 FNLQSGLDVASQVL
-142 GQIPGKVSQVG
+142 GQIPGKAGQIG

-169 ISEIAALQKKG
+169 ISEIAALKKKE

-200 DLVSDF
+200 DLVSGF

-236 SFGPAG
+236 SFGPVG
-242 MVVGGI
+242 MMVGGI

-254 LGGVLNSI
+254 LGGALNSI
-262 GGGTDGMCVCAGTKI
+262 GGGTDSM
-277 FKASG
+277 
-282 EIINIEDLKK
+282 
-292 EDGIIGWDKNSKQI
+292 
-306 VPQLI
+306 
-311 HDFIEPRQKECLE
+311 
-324 IVLKNGYSIKC
+324 
-335 SIDHPIL
+335 
-342 SDNSPKARNR
+342 
-352 VINGKRIAIRPWEFR
+352 
-367 RADELKVGDFVG
+367 
-379 LANNIDYWGD
+379 
-389 TNVPNAYI
+389 
-397 VGLLI
+397 
-402 GDGSYGKGASC
+402 
-413 RLISADPD
+413 
-421 TWRFLENNNLGVLNH
+421 
-436 CEDSRPEK
+436 
-444 YNKEIRTY
+444 
-452 RIIGGME
+452 
-459 LLHQLGIAY
+459 
-468 QTGKD
+468 
-473 KTLPKN
+473 
-479 IGKFDKVS
+479 
-487 VCNLLAGLFDTDG
+487 
-500 SISVNEE
+500 
-507 KQNYSITL
+507 
-515 YQSNINL
+515 
-522 LEEVRIQLH
+522 
-531 KLGIFSTIGTRKA
+531 
-544 AKYELG
+544 
-550 GKIINSN
+550 
-557 ESYRLEIHDIS
+557 
-568 SAIKFY
+568 
-574 NLIPLNISYKKE
+574 
-586 NLERIYNMLK
+586 
-596 DKKVQ
+596 
-601 EHNDISGAKQCKIV
+601 
-615 SITPIGIQTVYNL
+615 
-628 QADYNH
+628 
-634 TYLANCIITHN
+634 

-864 SSPYNEL
+864 SSPYNKL
-871 KEESIVSTII
+871 KEESIVS
-881 EIEPT
+881 
-886 ESVEE
+886 
-891 FKEGGKLSTI
+891 I

>member
-9 AFGGLQLSYN
+9 ALGGLQLSYN

-106 PNDTKQDPN
+106 PNNTEQDPN
-115 DIYADVNRLTNSN
+115 DIYADVDRLTNSN
-128 FDLQSGLDTASQVL
+128 FNLQSGLDVASQVL
-142 GQIPGKVSQVG
+142 GQIPGKAGQIG
-153 QKVINTAQ
+153 QKVVNTAQ

-169 ISEIAALQKKG
+169 ISEIAALQKNG

-236 SFGPAG
+236 SFGPVG
-242 MVVGGI
+242 MMVGGI

-254 LGGVLNSI
+254 LGGALNSI
-262 GGGTDGMCVCAGTKI
+262 GGGTDGM
-277 FKASG
+277 
-282 EIINIEDLKK
+282 
-292 EDGIIGWDKNSKQI
+292 
-306 VPQLI
+306 
-311 HDFIEPRQKECLE
+311 
-324 IVLKNGYSIKC
+324 
-335 SIDHPIL
+335 
-342 SDNSPKARNR
+342 
-352 VINGKRIAIRPWEFR
+352 
-367 RADELKVGDFVG
+367 
-379 LANNIDYWGD
+379 
-389 TNVPNAYI
+389 
-397 VGLLI
+397 
-402 GDGSYGKGASC
+402 
-413 RLISADPD
+413 
-421 TWRFLENNNLGVLNH
+421 
-436 CEDSRPEK
+436 
-444 YNKEIRTY
+444 
-452 RIIGGME
+452 
-459 LLHQLGIAY
+459 
-468 QTGKD
+468 
-473 KTLPKN
+473 
-479 IGKFDKVS
+479 
-487 VCNLLAGLFDTDG
+487 
-500 SISVNEE
+500 
-507 KQNYSITL
+507 
-515 YQSNINL
+515 
-522 LEEVRIQLH
+522 
-531 KLGIFSTIGTRKA
+531 
-544 AKYELG
+544 
-550 GKIINSN
+550 
-557 ESYRLEIHDIS
+557 
-568 SAIKFY
+568 
-574 NLIPLNISYKKE
+574 
-586 NLERIYNMLK
+586 
-596 DKKVQ
+596 
-601 EHNDISGAKQCKIV
+601 
-615 SITPIGIQTVYNL
+615 
-628 QADYNH
+628 
-634 TYLANCIITHN
+634 

-700 LRKSGKKYG
+700 LRKSGKKYR

-826 NFKDISELYPYNT
+826 NFKDISELYPYNP

-1017 NGDVIIFNNLNDA
+1017 NGDVIIFNNVNDA

-1134 QNITKKGIPVVSTD
+1134 QNITRKGIPVVSTD

>member
-9 AFGGLQLSYN
+9 ALGGLQLSYN

-92 QLHQPLFPNNTEQD
+92 QLHQPLFPNNTEQNS
-106 PNDTKQDPN
+106 NDTKQDPN
-115 DIYADVNRLTNSN
+115 DIYADDVDRLTNSN
-128 FDLQSGLDTASQVL
+128 FNLQSGLDVASQVL
-142 GQIPGKVSQVG
+142 GQIPGKAGQIG
-153 QKVINTAQ
+153 QKVVNTAQ

-169 ISEIAALQKKG
+169 ISEIAALQKNG

-200 DLVSDF
+200 DLVSDL

-211 EYQGDKGAITQTM
+211 EYQGDKGAVTQTM

-254 LGGVLNSI
+254 LGGALNSI
-262 GGGTDGMCVCAGTKI
+262 GGGTDGM
-277 FKASG
+277 
-282 EIINIEDLKK
+282 
-292 EDGIIGWDKNSKQI
+292 
-306 VPQLI
+306 
-311 HDFIEPRQKECLE
+311 
-324 IVLKNGYSIKC
+324 
-335 SIDHPIL
+335 
-342 SDNSPKARNR
+342 
-352 VINGKRIAIRPWEFR
+352 
-367 RADELKVGDFVG
+367 
-379 LANNIDYWGD
+379 
-389 TNVPNAYI
+389 
-397 VGLLI
+397 
-402 GDGSYGKGASC
+402 
-413 RLISADPD
+413 
-421 TWRFLENNNLGVLNH
+421 
-436 CEDSRPEK
+436 
-444 YNKEIRTY
+444 
-452 RIIGGME
+452 
-459 LLHQLGIAY
+459 
-468 QTGKD
+468 
-473 KTLPKN
+473 
-479 IGKFDKVS
+479 
-487 VCNLLAGLFDTDG
+487 
-500 SISVNEE
+500 
-507 KQNYSITL
+507 
-515 YQSNINL
+515 
-522 LEEVRIQLH
+522 
-531 KLGIFSTIGTRKA
+531 
-544 AKYELG
+544 
-550 GKIINSN
+550 
-557 ESYRLEIHDIS
+557 
-568 SAIKFY
+568 
-574 NLIPLNISYKKE
+574 
-586 NLERIYNMLK
+586 
-596 DKKVQ
+596 
-601 EHNDISGAKQCKIV
+601 
-615 SITPIGIQTVYNL
+615 
-628 QADYNH
+628 
-634 TYLANCIITHN
+634 

-788 KMQEKLKLHNQQQ
+788 KMQETLKLHNQQQ

-819 EANIIPE
+819 EANVIPE
-826 NFKDISELYPYNT
+826 NFKDISELYPYNP

-886 ESVEE
+886 EAVEE
-891 FKEGGKLSTI
+891 FKEGGKLDTI

-935 IKFVNNHKKVNF
+935 IKFVNKHKKVNF

>member
-9 AFGGLQLSYN
+9 ALGGLQLSYN

-92 QLHQPLFPNNTEQD
+92 QLHQPLFPNNTEQNS
-106 PNDTKQDPN
+106 NDTKQDPN
-115 DIYADVNRLTNSN
+115 NIYADVDRLTNSN
-128 FDLQSGLDTASQVL
+128 FNLQSGLDVASQVL
-142 GQIPGKVSQVG
+142 GQIPGKVGQVG

-200 DLVSDF
+200 DLVSGF

-211 EYQGDKGAITQTM
+211 EYQGDKGAVTQTM

-254 LGGVLNSI
+254 LGGALNSI
-262 GGGTDGMCVCAGTKI
+262 GGGTDGM
-277 FKASG
+277 
-282 EIINIEDLKK
+282 
-292 EDGIIGWDKNSKQI
+292 
-306 VPQLI
+306 
-311 HDFIEPRQKECLE
+311 
-324 IVLKNGYSIKC
+324 
-335 SIDHPIL
+335 
-342 SDNSPKARNR
+342 
-352 VINGKRIAIRPWEFR
+352 
-367 RADELKVGDFVG
+367 
-379 LANNIDYWGD
+379 
-389 TNVPNAYI
+389 
-397 VGLLI
+397 
-402 GDGSYGKGASC
+402 
-413 RLISADPD
+413 
-421 TWRFLENNNLGVLNH
+421 
-436 CEDSRPEK
+436 
-444 YNKEIRTY
+444 
-452 RIIGGME
+452 
-459 LLHQLGIAY
+459 
-468 QTGKD
+468 
-473 KTLPKN
+473 
-479 IGKFDKVS
+479 
-487 VCNLLAGLFDTDG
+487 
-500 SISVNEE
+500 
-507 KQNYSITL
+507 
-515 YQSNINL
+515 
-522 LEEVRIQLH
+522 
-531 KLGIFSTIGTRKA
+531 
-544 AKYELG
+544 
-550 GKIINSN
+550 
-557 ESYRLEIHDIS
+557 
-568 SAIKFY
+568 
-574 NLIPLNISYKKE
+574 
-586 NLERIYNMLK
+586 
-596 DKKVQ
+596 
-601 EHNDISGAKQCKIV
+601 
-615 SITPIGIQTVYNL
+615 
-628 QADYNH
+628 
-634 TYLANCIITHN
+634 

-864 SSPYNEL
+864 SSPYNKL
-871 KEESIVSTII
+871 KEDSIV
-881 EIEPT
+881 
-886 ESVEE
+886 
-891 FKEGGKLSTI
+891 STI

>member
-29 STLTLQSGQN
+29 FISTLQSGQN

-75 DKDTKQY
+75 DKDTKQ
-82 GQQLVNGYMD
+82 D
-92 QLHQPLFPNNTEQD
+92 PNN
-106 PNDTKQDPN
+106 
-115 DIYADVNRLTNSN
+115 IYADVDRLTNSN
-128 FDLQSGLDTASQVL
+128 FNLQSGLDVASQVL
-142 GQIPGKVSQVG
+142 GQIPGKAGQIG
-153 QKVINTAQ
+153 QKVVNTAQ

-169 ISEIAALQKKG
+169 ISEIAALQKNG
-180 VKGLKTAKAGNIAA
+180 VKGLKTAKAGNIAT

-211 EYQGDKGAITQTM
+211 EYQGNKGAVTQTM

-254 LGGVLNSI
+254 LGGALNSI
-262 GGGTDGMCVCAGTKI
+262 GGGTDAM
-277 FKASG
+277 
-282 EIINIEDLKK
+282 
-292 EDGIIGWDKNSKQI
+292 
-306 VPQLI
+306 
-311 HDFIEPRQKECLE
+311 
-324 IVLKNGYSIKC
+324 
-335 SIDHPIL
+335 
-342 SDNSPKARNR
+342 
-352 VINGKRIAIRPWEFR
+352 
-367 RADELKVGDFVG
+367 
-379 LANNIDYWGD
+379 
-389 TNVPNAYI
+389 
-397 VGLLI
+397 
-402 GDGSYGKGASC
+402 
-413 RLISADPD
+413 
-421 TWRFLENNNLGVLNH
+421 
-436 CEDSRPEK
+436 
-444 YNKEIRTY
+444 
-452 RIIGGME
+452 
-459 LLHQLGIAY
+459 
-468 QTGKD
+468 
-473 KTLPKN
+473 
-479 IGKFDKVS
+479 
-487 VCNLLAGLFDTDG
+487 
-500 SISVNEE
+500 
-507 KQNYSITL
+507 
-515 YQSNINL
+515 
-522 LEEVRIQLH
+522 
-531 KLGIFSTIGTRKA
+531 
-544 AKYELG
+544 
-550 GKIINSN
+550 
-557 ESYRLEIHDIS
+557 
-568 SAIKFY
+568 
-574 NLIPLNISYKKE
+574 
-586 NLERIYNMLK
+586 
-596 DKKVQ
+596 
-601 EHNDISGAKQCKIV
+601 
-615 SITPIGIQTVYNL
+615 
-628 QADYNH
+628 
-634 TYLANCIITHN
+634 

-716 EEANKQIIE
+716 EEANNQIIE

-826 NFKDISELYPYNT
+826 NFKDISELYPYNP

-856 SFIEEINL
+856 LFIEEINL

>member
-9 AFGGLQLSYN
+9 ALGGLQLSYN

-29 STLTLQSGQN
+29 FIPTLQSGQD

-52 WNQLDSD
+52 WNQLDSN

-92 QLHQPLFPNNTEQD
+92 QLHQPLFPNNTEQNS
-106 PNDTKQDPN
+106 NDTKQDPN
-115 DIYADVNRLTNSN
+115 NIYADVDRLTNSN
-128 FDLQSGLDTASQVL
+128 FNLQSGLDVASQVL
-142 GQIPGKVSQVG
+142 GQIPGKAGQIG
-153 QKVINTAQ
+153 QKVVNTAQ

-169 ISEIAALQKKG
+169 ISEIAALQKNG

-200 DLVSDF
+200 DLVSGF

-211 EYQGDKGAITQTM
+211 EYQGDKGAVTQTM

-254 LGGVLNSI
+254 LGGALNSI
-262 GGGTDGMCVCAGTKI
+262 GGGTDGM
-277 FKASG
+277 
-282 EIINIEDLKK
+282 
-292 EDGIIGWDKNSKQI
+292 
-306 VPQLI
+306 
-311 HDFIEPRQKECLE
+311 
-324 IVLKNGYSIKC
+324 
-335 SIDHPIL
+335 
-342 SDNSPKARNR
+342 
-352 VINGKRIAIRPWEFR
+352 
-367 RADELKVGDFVG
+367 
-379 LANNIDYWGD
+379 
-389 TNVPNAYI
+389 
-397 VGLLI
+397 
-402 GDGSYGKGASC
+402 
-413 RLISADPD
+413 
-421 TWRFLENNNLGVLNH
+421 
-436 CEDSRPEK
+436 
-444 YNKEIRTY
+444 
-452 RIIGGME
+452 
-459 LLHQLGIAY
+459 
-468 QTGKD
+468 
-473 KTLPKN
+473 
-479 IGKFDKVS
+479 
-487 VCNLLAGLFDTDG
+487 
-500 SISVNEE
+500 
-507 KQNYSITL
+507 
-515 YQSNINL
+515 
-522 LEEVRIQLH
+522 
-531 KLGIFSTIGTRKA
+531 
-544 AKYELG
+544 
-550 GKIINSN
+550 
-557 ESYRLEIHDIS
+557 
-568 SAIKFY
+568 
-574 NLIPLNISYKKE
+574 
-586 NLERIYNMLK
+586 
-596 DKKVQ
+596 
-601 EHNDISGAKQCKIV
+601 
-615 SITPIGIQTVYNL
+615 
-628 QADYNH
+628 
-634 TYLANCIITHN
+634 

-826 NFKDISELYPYNT
+826 NFKDISELYPYNP

-881 EIEPT
+881 EIGPT

-975 LDRGKVKLFPM
+975 LDKGKVKLFPM

>member
-9 AFGGLQLSYN
+9 ALGGLQLSYN

-29 STLTLQSGQN
+29 FISTLQSGQN

-106 PNDTKQDPN
+106 PND
-115 DIYADVNRLTNSN
+115 IYADDVNRLTNSN
-128 FDLQSGLDTASQVL
+128 FNLQSGLDVASQVL
-142 GQIPGKVSQVG
+142 GQIPGKAGQIG
-153 QKVINTAQ
+153 QKVVNTAQ

-236 SFGPAG
+236 SFGPVG
-242 MVVGGI
+242 MMVGGI

-254 LGGVLNSI
+254 LGGALNSI
-262 GGGTDGMCVCAGTKI
+262 GGGTDGM
-277 FKASG
+277 
-282 EIINIEDLKK
+282 
-292 EDGIIGWDKNSKQI
+292 
-306 VPQLI
+306 
-311 HDFIEPRQKECLE
+311 
-324 IVLKNGYSIKC
+324 
-335 SIDHPIL
+335 
-342 SDNSPKARNR
+342 
-352 VINGKRIAIRPWEFR
+352 
-367 RADELKVGDFVG
+367 
-379 LANNIDYWGD
+379 
-389 TNVPNAYI
+389 
-397 VGLLI
+397 
-402 GDGSYGKGASC
+402 
-413 RLISADPD
+413 
-421 TWRFLENNNLGVLNH
+421 
-436 CEDSRPEK
+436 
-444 YNKEIRTY
+444 
-452 RIIGGME
+452 
-459 LLHQLGIAY
+459 
-468 QTGKD
+468 
-473 KTLPKN
+473 
-479 IGKFDKVS
+479 
-487 VCNLLAGLFDTDG
+487 
-500 SISVNEE
+500 
-507 KQNYSITL
+507 
-515 YQSNINL
+515 
-522 LEEVRIQLH
+522 
-531 KLGIFSTIGTRKA
+531 
-544 AKYELG
+544 
-550 GKIINSN
+550 
-557 ESYRLEIHDIS
+557 
-568 SAIKFY
+568 
-574 NLIPLNISYKKE
+574 
-586 NLERIYNMLK
+586 
-596 DKKVQ
+596 
-601 EHNDISGAKQCKIV
+601 
-615 SITPIGIQTVYNL
+615 
-628 QADYNH
+628 
-634 TYLANCIITHN
+634 

-740 TDRFDIRNSMAAI
+740 TDRVDIRNSMAAI

-826 NFKDISELYPYNT
+826 NFKDISELYPYNP

-986 VQEINDKLYDFTD
+986 VQEIDDKLYDFTD